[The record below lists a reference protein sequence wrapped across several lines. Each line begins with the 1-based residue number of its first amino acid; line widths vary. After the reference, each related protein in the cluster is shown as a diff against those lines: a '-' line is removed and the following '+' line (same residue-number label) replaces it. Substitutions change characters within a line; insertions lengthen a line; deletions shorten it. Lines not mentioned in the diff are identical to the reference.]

1 MQKQDLQ
8 DQISGLK
15 IEVELLKEDLCKTRT
30 QVAELEA
37 SRYIVHIKVVCK
49 VRYSECAPMY

>member
-49 VRYSECAPMY
+49 VRYSECTPI

>member
-1 MQKQDLQ
+1 MQKQGLQ

-15 IEVELLKEDLCKTRT
+15 IEVELLKDDLSKTRT

-49 VRYSECAPMY
+49 VRYSECTPI